1 MGKIKEQASI
11 NQDVLDVLKDAHICI
26 DHFGTRTPR
35 KLRTC
40 NAEIRDTYGYTLLY
54 SYGTLVAAYAPDTD
68 TVYDFLRY
76 VYGYT
81 ATSAQHISKFT
92 ALMNA
97 THTMRYYPL

>member
-11 NQDVLDVLKDAHICI
+11 NQEVLDVLKDAHLCI
-26 DHFGTRTPR
+26 DYFGTSTPQ

-40 NAEIRDTYGYTLLY
+40 NAETRDTYGYTLLY
-54 SYGTLVAAYAPDTD
+54 SYGTLVAAYALDTD

-81 ATSAQHISKFT
+81 ATSAKHISKFI